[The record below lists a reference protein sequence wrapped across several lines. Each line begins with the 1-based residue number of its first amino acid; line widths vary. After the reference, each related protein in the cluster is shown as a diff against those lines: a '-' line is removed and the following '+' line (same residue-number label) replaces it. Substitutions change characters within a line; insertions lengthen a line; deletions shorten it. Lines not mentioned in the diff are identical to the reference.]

1 VRLPMSHDRLR
12 GSILVVPFWRTVAGM
27 SRPLEIAGCRQL
39 CSWAATDESLGGEPV
54 FACAG
59 CGSEW
64 VASEP
69 WTPIDATGSVPEAV
83 QAVRR
88 TRGRG

>member
-1 VRLPMSHDRLR
+1 MTTPGTPSPDHPRQALPSHHSPGR
-12 GSILVVPFWRTVAGM
+12 P
-27 SRPLEIAGCRQL
+27 RPLTIAGCRSE
-39 CSWAATDESLGGEPV
+39 CAWAATGERLGGEDL

-69 WTPIDATGSVPEAV
+69 WTPIDWTGVVPESV
-83 QAVRR
+83 QRER
-88 TRGRG
+88 GRRGRG

>member
-1 VRLPMSHDRLR
+1 
-12 GSILVVPFWRTVAGM
+12 
-27 SRPLEIAGCRQL
+27 LEIHACRAECAWL
-39 CSWAATDESLGGEPV
+39 ARDELLDGLPL

-69 WTPIDATGSVPEAV
+69 WTPADRYGCVPVAV
-83 QAVRR
+83 QRER
-88 TRGRG
+88 ERLGRG